1 MLDPHCIGKI
11 EGDIYIPIVVLEE
24 LDKHKNDNNEI
35 GKNCREFARI
45 LSKIDN
51 LYPDKVS
58 FSPHPE
64 SAPQNSSNDV
74 KIIFN
79 AKEEGCIL
87 ITNDLMMQGLAKAY
101 RVQVEAYHGQPSQ
114 SKSDSYD
121 GIRDLTDTEN
131 LMPNEYVVG
140 GGLIERFDGQTLK
153 RIPKDRK
160 VFGISH
166 KNVEQRCALDALM
179 DDNIK
184 LVTING
190 RAGSGKTL
198 LAIASGLEKVLNENK
213 YTKILISRPTIAMG
227 EEIGFL
233 PGTLEEKMAP
243 WMQPIFDNMELLF
256 GLKSGEAEG
265 AIMELQQKGVVKV
278 QALTF
283 IRGRSIPNEFIL
295 IDEAQNL
302 TKHEVKT
309 ILTRAGEGAKIV
321 MVGDIEQIDHPKLDS
336 VNNGLS
342 YVIEKFKD
350 QKIAA
355 HISLK
360 KTERSEL
367 ADISSKIL

>member
-1 MLDPHCIGKI
+1 MQDPHCIGKI
-11 EGDIYIPIVVLEE
+11 EGDIYLPIVVLEE

-45 LSKIDN
+45 LSKIDD
-51 LYPDKVS
+51 LYPDRVI
-58 FSPHPE
+58 FLTHPE
-64 SAPQNSSNDV
+64 TAPQNSSNDV

-79 AKEEGCIL
+79 AKEEGSIL
-87 ITNDLMMQGLAKAY
+87 LTNDLMMQGLARAY
-101 RVQVEAYHGQPSQ
+101 NVKCEAYHGVTVS
-114 SKSDSYD
+114 STTEAYE
-121 GIRDLTDTEN
+121 GIREASNFDDLQ
-131 LMPNEYVVG
+131 PNEYVVG
-140 GGLIERFDGQTLK
+140 GGLIERFDGENLK
-153 RIPKDRK
+153 KIGKDRK
-160 VFGISH
+160 VFGIGH
-166 KNVEQRCALDALM
+166 KNLEQKCALDALM
-179 DDNIK
+179 DDSIK

-190 RAGSGKTL
+190 KAGTGKTM
-198 LAIASGLEKVLNENK
+198 LAIAAGLEKVLNENK
-213 YTKILISRPTIAMG
+213 YNKVLISRPTIAMG

-233 PGTLEEKMAP
+233 PGDINEKMGP
-243 WMQPIFDNMELLF
+243 WMQPIFDNIEFLF
-256 GLKSGEAEG
+256 GLKAGDAEG
-265 AIMELQQKGVVKV
+265 AIVELQEKGIVKI
-278 QALTF
+278 QALTY

-309 ILTRAGEGAKIV
+309 ILTRAGENTKII

-355 HISLK
+355 HITLK